1 MLHGP
6 LAAES
11 QSPAVETF
19 LLGQI
24 PYLRCLEFQQHLLR
38 EVAQRD
44 DGQIVVLMC
53 EHPEVITIG
62 RGGRPS
68 QVAGGSRLL
77 RSRQIDMH
85 WTNRGGG
92 CLVHC
97 PGQLAIY
104 PIVPLRWHDFSLGEY
119 LQRFQAALAETLTE
133 LGVQVQPQ
141 TGKYGVWGRT
151 GQIAAL
157 GVAVRDWVTWHGAY
171 LNVSPA
177 MGLFRLVQSDPG
189 PNPDGQHCCR
199 AVRGRADGYGSSG
212 ARWPPHRG
220 FWLRPISSLHGSP
233 VAEVANGMNNPHLQ
247 AGLLHYGAFLRTICS
262 SINPLLN

>member
-1 MLHGP
+1 MPYAP
-6 LAAES
+6 LSAEP

-38 EVAQRD
+38 QVAQRD
-44 DGQIVVLMC
+44 DGQIIVLMC

-68 QVAGGSRLL
+68 HVSGSSSLI
-77 RSRQIDMH
+77 RSRQIETH

-92 CLVHC
+92 CLIHC

-104 PIVPLRWHDFSLGEY
+104 PILPLRWHDFSVGEY

-133 LGVQVQPQ
+133 LGVQVRSAPDR
-141 TGKYGVWGRT
+141 YGVWGRT

-157 GVAVRDWVTWHGAY
+157 GVAVRDWVTWHGAF

-177 MGLFRLVQSDPG
+177 LGLFRLIETDAI
-189 PNPDGQHCCR
+189 DGGRMGSIAAERCGVVRMATVR
-199 AVRGRADGYGSSG
+199 AVLAGHLTQAFGCDRYHLYTGH
-212 ARWPPHRG
+212 P
-220 FWLRPISSLHGSP
+220 WLRS
-233 VAEVANGMNNPHLQ
+233 Q
-247 AGLLHYGAFLRTICS
+247 AG
-262 SINPLLN
+262 

>member
-1 MLHGP
+1 MPHGP
-6 LAAES
+6 LSAES
-11 QSPAVETF
+11 SSPAVETF

-24 PYLRCLEFQQHLLR
+24 PYLRCLEFQQRLLR
-38 EVAQRD
+38 QVAQRD

-68 QVAGGSRLL
+68 HVAGGSGLL
-77 RSRQIDMH
+77 RSRQIETH

-97 PGQLAIY
+97 PGQLAVY
-104 PIVPLRWHDFSLGEY
+104 PILPLRWHDFSVGEY

-141 TGKYGVWGRT
+141 TGRYGVWGRT

-157 GVAVRDWVTWHGAY
+157 GVAVRDWVTWQGAY
-171 LNVSPA
+171 LERV
-177 MGLFRLVQSDPG
+177 
-189 PNPDGQHCCR
+189 
-199 AVRGRADGYGSSG
+199 
-212 ARWPPHRG
+212 ARP
-220 FWLRPISSLHGSP
+220 RPISP
-233 VAEVANGMNNPHLQ
+233 
-247 AGLLHYGAFLRTICS
+247 C
-262 SINPLLN
+262 

>member
-1 MLHGP
+1 MPHGP
-6 LAAES
+6 LTAES
-11 QSPAVETF
+11 RAPAVETF

-24 PYLRCLEFQQHLLR
+24 PYLRCLEFQQRLH
-38 EVAQRD
+38 EQVSQRT

-53 EHPEVITIG
+53 EHPDVISIG

-68 QVAGGSRLL
+68 QVAASSHVL
-77 RSRQIDMH
+77 RSRQIETH

-97 PGQLAIY
+97 VGQLAIY
-104 PIVPLRWHDFSLGEY
+104 SILPLRWHDFSLGEY

-141 TGKYGVWGRT
+141 PDRYGVWGRT

-177 MGLFRLVQSDPG
+177 LGLFRLVESDSLHRAPMSSIAAERCG
-189 PNPDGQHCCR
+189 VVRMATVR
-199 AVRGRADGYGSSG
+199 AVLVRRLTEAFGCDRYHLYTGH
-212 ARWPPHRG
+212 P
-220 FWLRPISSLHGSP
+220 WLRSTG
-233 VAEVANGMNNPHLQ
+233 
-247 AGLLHYGAFLRTICS
+247 R
-262 SINPLLN
+262 

>member
-1 MLHGP
+1 MPHGP
-6 LAAES
+6 LSAES

-19 LLGQI
+19 LLGQV
-24 PYLRCLEFQQHLLR
+24 PYLRCLEFQKRLVEQ
-38 EVAQRD
+38 VARRD

-68 QVAGGSRLL
+68 QVARTSGLL
-77 RSRQIDMH
+77 RSREIETY

-104 PIVPLRWHDFSLGEY
+104 PILPLRWHDFSLGEY
-119 LQRFQAALAETLTE
+119 LQRFQAALAETVTE
-133 LGVQVQPQ
+133 LGVQIQPQ
-141 TGKYGVWGRT
+141 PGRYGVWGRT

-157 GVAVRDWVTWHGAY
+157 GVAVRDWITWHGAY

-177 MGLFRLVQSDPG
+177 LGLFRLVESDPLG
-189 PNPDGQHCCR
+189 HTPMGSIAAERCGAVRLATVR
-199 AVRGRADGYGSSG
+199 AVLVRRLTEAFGCDRYHLYTGHPWLKAQGEA
-212 ARWPPHRG
+212 AR
-220 FWLRPISSLHGSP
+220 L
-233 VAEVANGMNNPHLQ
+233 
-247 AGLLHYGAFLRTICS
+247 
-262 SINPLLN
+262 